1 MITLGKAGRL
11 SAEDALRISLVS
23 EVVAPDHLL
32 DRARELTAEAAK
44 ASPTTL
50 PGLVATDI
58 AVSAGP
64 GRNWAVIWKPLIDA
78 FAPAHWRGFRSRA
91 QPRRRRH
98 CERQPASLGQD

>member
-50 PGLVATDI
+50 PGPVATDI
-58 AVSAGP
+58 AVSAGRV
-64 GRNWAVIWKPLIDA
+64 GTGPLS
-78 FAPAHWRGFRSRA
+78 GSRSSTRSPQHIGEDSDRA
-91 QPRRRRH
+91 LNPDDDGIVNV
-98 CERQPASLGQD
+98 SLHH